1 MPGGRRNP
9 IQMSQ
14 IVGAIHNVANRA
26 KEEAK
31 DAATSF
37 AEGHDVDRHFV
48 DLTIQ
53 FIGASGLPKMDV
65 VGTADP
71 YFVAKV
77 DDKLSF
83 VSTVK
88 PNTLSPVW
96 NELWKLKNVP
106 NTATLTVE
114 VLDKD
119 NGTITDDHIGKF
131 STSLV
136 SGAKE
141 CTIESLSLRRN
152 RGTFW
157 LNIESTPST
166 DPKAER
172 RQYIFD
178 GPIRYSRHFS
188 PTIGR
193 LTNLNDARLYSTWK
207 IYIKGVRMFFGDT
220 VQHWNRNY
228 KAAQTI
234 FQGPTSIAVRSTI
247 QAGHRMLYARSTTN
261 GFGVINGP
269 EDVLRLLLHGA
280 PGAPDGTGINSSA
293 APQSPTPFAH
303 RVKPAVYT
311 YIIAV
316 DDDSFRFS
324 ETGAAFFVDFAS
336 KHALHAN
343 CAQAVRYSGEFH
355 PRPEGGWDNFS
366 DDTPDEDVRW
376 ELVIDNNSGTYSPDP
391 MMLPDLK
398 ELLQYNFPGFAIHAL
413 DREDPRL
420 VQSREAC
427 RAYALNKRGVKQ
439 EDLQPHAR
447 PGEDTLSHSAQ
458 VQGGA
463 AEGERIPDVSGLAI
477 GEPAASSEAEPVGS
491 IDAVAK
497 PVVEGRNR
505 GFTDGRDYLNAM

>member
-1 MPGGRRNP
+1 MPGGRKNP
-9 IQMSQ
+9 IQMSN
-14 IVGAIHNVANRA
+14 IVGAVHNVVNRA
-26 KEEAK
+26 KVEAK
-31 DAATSF
+31 DAA
-37 AEGHDVDRHFV
+37 AALEAHHGDRHFV

-53 FIGASGLPKMDV
+53 FIGASNLPKMDV

-71 YFVAKV
+71 YFIAKL
-77 DDKLSF
+77 DERLSF

-96 NELWKLKNVP
+96 NELWKIKNVP
-106 NTATLTVE
+106 NTATLVVE

-131 STSLV
+131 STPV
-136 SGAKE
+136 TDGAKE
-141 CTIESLSLRRN
+141 FTIESLSLRRN
-152 RGTFW
+152 RGNFW
-157 LNIESTPST
+157 LKIESTPST
-166 DPKAER
+166 DEKAER

-207 IYIKGVRMFFGDT
+207 MYIKGVRMFFGDT
-220 VQHWNRNY
+220 VQPWNRNY

-234 FQGPTSIAVRSTI
+234 FQGPTSIALRSTI

-261 GFGVINGP
+261 GFGIINGP
-269 EDVLRLLLHGA
+269 DDVFRLLFHSN
-280 PGAPDGTGINSSA
+280 PGVTEGLPNTSAGTC
-293 APQSPTPFAH
+293 PPPSPTPYAQ

-316 DDDSFRFS
+316 EDDSFRFS

-355 PRPEGGWDNFS
+355 PRPEGGWENFA
-366 DDTPDEDVRW
+366 DDTPDDAVRW

-398 ELLQYNFPGFAIHAL
+398 ELLQYNFPGFTVHAL
-413 DREDPRL
+413 DRQDPRL
-420 VQSREAC
+420 AQSREAC
-427 RAYALNKRGVKQ
+427 RAYALAKRGVKQ

-447 PGEDTLSHSAQ
+447 AGEETLSHTAQ
-458 VQGGA
+458 TQGDAPLEGGPGDGA
-463 AEGERIPDVSGLAI
+463 AAGTVVGESVESESLDQ
-477 GEPAASSEAEPVGS
+477 PAVEH
-491 IDAVAK
+491 
-497 PVVEGRNR
+497 PVVDKRSSS
-505 GFTDGRDYLNAM
+505 FSDGRDYLNSI

>member
-9 IQMSQ
+9 VQMSQ
-14 IVGAIHNVANRA
+14 IVGAIHHVANRA

-31 DAATSF
+31 DAAGVF
-37 AEGHDVDRHFV
+37 AEGHHVERHFV
-48 DLTIQ
+48 DLTFQ

-71 YFVAKV
+71 YFVAKL
-77 DDKLSF
+77 DDQLTF

-96 NELWKLKNVP
+96 NELWKVKNVP

-119 NGTITDDHIGKF
+119 NGNITDDHIGKF
-131 STSLV
+131 STSV
-136 SGAKE
+136 TPGAKE
-141 CTIESLSLRRN
+141 CTIESMSLRRN

-157 LNIESTPST
+157 LNIESVPSP

-172 RQYIFD
+172 RQYVFD

-207 IYIKGVRMFFGDT
+207 VYIKGVRLFFGDT

-247 QAGHRMLYARSTTN
+247 QAAHRMLYARSTTN
-261 GFGVINGP
+261 GFGVIDGP
-269 EDVLRLLLHGA
+269 EDVFRLLLHGSV
-280 PGAPDGTGINSSA
+280 GAPSGQTGPAAAVPNS
-293 APQSPTPFAH
+293 PKPYDH

-316 DDDSFRFS
+316 EDDSFRFS

-343 CAQAVRYSGEFH
+343 CAPAVRYSGEFH
-355 PRPEGGWDNFS
+355 PRPEGGWENFS
-366 DDTPDEDVRW
+366 DDIPDESVRW

-398 ELLQYNFPGFAIHAL
+398 ELLQYNFPGFTIHAL
-413 DREDPRL
+413 DRNDPRL
-420 VQSREAC
+420 IQSREAC
-427 RAYALNKRGVKQ
+427 RTYALEKRGVKQ

-447 PGEDTLSHSAQ
+447 PGEQTLSHTAQ
-458 VQGGA
+458 EHGA
-463 AEGERIPDVSGLAI
+463 SGEEGQVDASGTTI
-477 GEPAASSEAEPVGS
+477 GEPAMYGQ
-491 IDAVAK
+491 
-497 PVVEGRNR
+497 
-505 GFTDGRDYLNAM
+505 